1 MDLFCDFDGPA
12 ARNHLTELV
21 IGSQF
26 DRFNTFVANPPK
38 KLNFPNSAGHQN
50 WAKSERLAKIIKH
63 AGTKTSEH

>member
-1 MDLFCDFDGPA
+1 MNFFSNFDGPA

-38 KLNFPNSAGHQN
+38 KVKFSQLSRA
-50 WAKSERLAKIIKH
+50 SEQGQERETREDH
-63 AGTKTSEH
+63 KTRRH